1 MIGRAFF
8 PYRRHSLRNGF
19 AENEPYFRSQA
30 FYYRR
35 NDPDP
40 AADFFS
46 EIQNNIGLDSAFVL
60 HTDEVAIAERGYF
73 VPICK
78 KIFAAGNNPVGFDY
92 SYGINKFDISVHY
105 KFTRFKILTPQY
117 LRIYFLFSIF
127 PPQTRKDAR

>member
-19 AENEPYFRSQA
+19 AEYETDFRRQT
-30 FYYRR
+30 FYSRR
-35 NDPDP
+35 NDSYP

-46 EIQNNIGLDSAFVL
+46 EIQNHIGLDSAFVL
-60 HTDEVAIAERGYF
+60 HTDEVVIAERGYF
-73 VPICK
+73 VPIYK
-78 KIFAAGNNPVGFDY
+78 KIFAAGNNSVGFDY

-105 KFTRFKILTPQY
+105 KFTRFTILTPQY

-127 PPQTRKDAR
+127 PPQTRKDVR